1 MKNHSI
7 LRVEDLSID
16 YIVLGGSL
24 KAVRNIS
31 FEIYE
36 GEVVC
41 LVGESGSGKST
52 VGLAIAGALPENAI
66 IHSGRII
73 FMGKNLLEAETR
85 NKKVNNIMIVF
96 QDPAA
101 TLNPLFKV
109 GEVISDVIKTH
120 LHIKEREKIKE
131 KALEMFRMVELPDP
145 ARIYNSYPH
154 ELSGG
159 MLQRVVI
166 AIALSTNPRMLIA
179 DEPTTM
185 LDVTLQA
192 QIIDL
197 LLSLKRKLGLSMLFI
212 THNLGVAS
220 EIADRIIV
228 MYGGELIEEANSS
241 ELINNPL
248 HPYTRGLMECIP
260 RTHIKYSKLKHIPG
274 TIPDLANP
282 LKGCIFSDRC
292 SEVMDVCRVVKPPI
306 KEYSRN
312 HKVACHLYL
321 EEKQWAD

>member
-16 YIVLGGSL
+16 YVILGGAI
-24 KAVRNIS
+24 KAVRNVS
-31 FEIYE
+31 FEVYE

-66 IHSGRII
+66 IRSGRII
-73 FMGKNLLEAETR
+73 FMGRDLLEAETR
-85 NKKVNNIMIVF
+85 NKKFGNIMMVF

-120 LHIKEREKIKE
+120 LKIKERERIRE

-145 ARIYNSYPH
+145 VRIYDSYPH

-166 AIALSTNPRMLIA
+166 AIALSTSPRMLIA

-197 LLSLKRKLGLSMLFI
+197 LLGLKRKLGLSMLFI

-248 HPYTRGLMECIP
+248 HPYTRDLIECIP

-274 TIPDLANP
+274 TIPDLTNP

-292 SEVMDVCRVVKPPI
+292 SLVMDVCRVVKPLLR
-306 KEYSRN
+306 EYSRN
-312 HKVACHLYL
+312 HKVACHLYS
-321 EEKQWAD
+321 EERR

>member
-24 KAVRNIS
+24 KAVRNVS

-131 KALEMFRMVELPDP
+131 KALEMFRMVELP
-145 ARIYNSYPH
+145 
-154 ELSGG
+154 
-159 MLQRVVI
+159 
-166 AIALSTNPRMLIA
+166 
-179 DEPTTM
+179 
-185 LDVTLQA
+185 
-192 QIIDL
+192 
-197 LLSLKRKLGLSMLFI
+197 
-212 THNLGVAS
+212 
-220 EIADRIIV
+220 
-228 MYGGELIEEANSS
+228 
-241 ELINNPL
+241 
-248 HPYTRGLMECIP
+248 
-260 RTHIKYSKLKHIPG
+260 
-274 TIPDLANP
+274 
-282 LKGCIFSDRC
+282 
-292 SEVMDVCRVVKPPI
+292 
-306 KEYSRN
+306 
-312 HKVACHLYL
+312 
-321 EEKQWAD
+321 

>member
-24 KAVRNIS
+24 KAVRNVS

-66 IHSGRII
+66 IRSGRII

-274 TIPDLANP
+274 TLP
-282 LKGCIFSDRC
+282 
-292 SEVMDVCRVVKPPI
+292 
-306 KEYSRN
+306 
-312 HKVACHLYL
+312 
-321 EEKQWAD
+321 